1 MQQMFIAKNPSYS
14 SYGGFFLMNMIET
27 WYRRVVISLRK
38 VFGLKLHSSFFE
50 NIKVDFT
57 VEV

>member
-1 MQQMFIAKNPSYS
+1 MFIAKNPSYS

-27 WYRRVVISLRK
+27 WYHRVVISLRK